1 MLYLTINK
9 TIFVSK
15 HKYKPNMKKLF
26 ILISISCILS
36 IRGTFAQVSLQDPL
50 PQDTA
55 TIVGKLPNGITYYI
69 RHNEEPKDRASF
81 YIIRNAG
88 ALLEN
93 DDQDGLAHF
102 LEHMAFQ
109 GTKNFPGKGII
120 TTMERYGVAFGENVN
135 AYTSQNETVYNL
147 SHVPTGNEAL
157 LDTCLMILH
166 DWSYY
171 LTLDDKEID
180 DERGVISEE
189 WRTRRNAGFR
199 MQKQLFPVM
208 FKDSKY
214 AVRDVIGSLDVI
226 RNFDYQTIRDFYHKW
241 YRTDLEA
248 IAIAGDFDVKRME
261 QRIKEIFSTIPAIE
275 NPEPRPFFEIP
286 AHDEIYF
293 AVATDKEA
301 QSSNISILTILPDTP
316 ADRKNTH
323 AYLKDNIVTS
333 LYNSMV
339 RTRIGEIMQQAEP
352 PFLGASIGF
361 GSLARGYNAYS
372 ISTTAKPNMEE
383 LALETILTENER
395 IKRHGFA
402 ESELE
407 RTKTNMLTGLES
419 AFKDR
424 DKTDNESFIGEMQS
438 HFLEQEPMVDFEYYY
453 RFAKQLIPTITV
465 EEVNAKAGEWNTG
478 KNMVITITGP
488 SEDTRHLTREEA
500 LAIMDRVA
508 HAAVDPYHDTVNS
521 TDLIT
526 GELPGSKIV
535 KTKSLPQFDAVEW
548 TLGNGAKVIF
558 RKADYE
564 KDAVSLSSYSK
575 GGTSLYDVDMLPSAD
590 NAAGFTAAFGIGD
603 FDAITLQKVLTGKM
617 VSCGVSIGGM
627 SESVSGASTP
637 QDFETMLQLLYL
649 RFEKPR
655 FDKEVFASI
664 INRQEAMLPNIT
676 KNPQKIMQDSVKMI
690 MSNYNRRSLI
700 YNEEYLKQIDL
711 SKIEQIYRDRIR
723 DASDFTF
730 FIVGNIGEDTVRPLV
745 EKYIGSLK
753 SEYRNENWRDN
764 KVRGPKGKTVKEI
777 ELKMETPKATVI
789 TNFSKEMKYSVYNN
803 ICNNILGAILEIR
816 YTEKIR
822 EKEGGTYGVG
832 VQPGATREPYSSYS
846 MTMSFDCDPEK
857 SAHLKSLIYAETEEM
872 TQQPP
877 TQEELGKVVS
887 NMLKNREQSKNHNS
901 YWLNAIY
908 SFYVSGLNPADP
920 KNFEDIINK
929 ITPKDIQKF
938 AQSLF
943 KGADV
948 VDVTFK
954 PKQ

>member
-1 MLYLTINK
+1 
-9 TIFVSK
+9 
-15 HKYKPNMKKLF
+15 MKKLF
-26 ILISISCILS
+26 ILISLSCLLS
-36 IRGTFAQVSLQDPL
+36 IQGIFAQVNLQDPL
-50 PQDTA
+50 PQDP
-55 TIVGKLPNGITYYI
+55 TIVVGKLPNGITYYI
-69 RHNEEPKDRASF
+69 RHNEEPKNRASF

-135 AYTSQNETVYNL
+135 AYTAHNETVYNL
-147 SHVPTGNEAL
+147 SSVPTENEAL

-214 AVRDVIGSLDVI
+214 AIRDVIGSLDVI
-226 RNFDYQTIRDFYHKW
+226 KNFDYQTIKDFYHKW

-248 IAIAGDFDVKRME
+248 IAIVGDFDVKRME
-261 QRIKEIFSTIPAIE
+261 QRIKDIFSSIPAIE

-286 AHDEIYF
+286 AHDETYF
-293 AVATDKEA
+293 VVATDKEA
-301 QSSNISILTILPDTP
+301 QSSNIQVMTILPETP
-316 ADRKNTH
+316 AAQKNTH
-323 AYLKDNIVTS
+323 AYLKDNIIIS
-333 LYNSMV
+333 FYNSMV
-339 RTRIGEIMQQAEP
+339 RTRIGEIMQQANP
-352 PFLGASIGF
+352 PFLGGSIGF
-361 GSLARGYNAYS
+361 GGLVRGYNVYS
-372 ISTTAKPNMEE
+372 VSTTAKPNQEE

-395 IKRHGFA
+395 IKRYGFTN
-402 ESELE
+402 SELE
-407 RTKTNMLTGLES
+407 RMKTNMLVGLES
-419 AFKDR
+419 AYKEK
-424 DKTDNESFIGEMQS
+424 DKTDNESFIGDMQN

-453 RFAKQLIPTITV
+453 QFAKQIIPTITV
-465 EEVNAKAGEWNTG
+465 EEVNAKAKEWNTG
-478 KNMVITITGP
+478 KNQVITITGP
-488 SEDTRHLTREEA
+488 SEDTKHLTREEA
-500 LAIMDRVA
+500 FAIMDKVA
-508 HAAVDPYHDTVNS
+508 QAPVDPYHDAVND

-526 GELPGSKIV
+526 EELAGSKIV
-535 KTKSLPQFDAVEW
+535 KTKKLPQFDAVEW
-548 TLGNGAKVIF
+548 TLENGAKVVF

-564 KDAVSLSSYSK
+564 KDNVSLTSYSK
-575 GGTSLYDVDMLPSAD
+575 GGTSLYDVDMLASAD
-590 NAAGFTAAFGIGD
+590 NAAGFTAAFGLGD
-603 FDAITLQKVLTGKM
+603 FDAISLQKALTGKM
-617 VSCGVSIGGM
+617 ASCSVNIGGM
-627 SESVSGASTP
+627 SEAVGGGSTP

-664 INRQEAMLPNIT
+664 MNRQEAMLPNII
-676 KNPQKIMQDSVKMI
+676 KNPKKIMQDSLKMI
-690 MSNYNRRSLI
+690 MSNYSPRSLI
-700 YNEEYLKQIDL
+700 FNEDYLKQIDL
-711 SKIEQIYRDRIR
+711 EKIEQVYRDRIK

-730 FIVGNIGEDTVRPLV
+730 FIVGNIDEETVKPLV

-753 SEYRNENWRDN
+753 SEYRKENWRDN

-777 ELKMETPKATVI
+777 ELELETPKATVI
-789 TNFSKEMKYSVYNN
+789 TNFSKDMKYSVYNN
-803 ICNNILGAILEIR
+803 ICNNILSGILDLR
-816 YTEKIR
+816 YTENIR
-822 EKEGGTYGVG
+822 EKEGGTYGVS
-832 VQPGATREPYSSYS
+832 VQPGVTREPYSSYS
-846 MTMSFDCDPEK
+846 MTMSFDCDPDK
-857 SAHLKSLIYAETEEM
+857 AAHLKSLIYAETEKM
-872 TQQPP
+872 MQQAP
-877 TQEELGKVVS
+877 TQEEVSKVVS
-887 NMLKNREQSKNHNS
+887 NMLKNREQSKNHNG
-901 YWLNAIY
+901 YWMNALY
-908 SFYVSGLNPADP
+908 SFYVSGINPADP
-920 KNFEDIINK
+920 KNFEDIVNK

-948 VDVTFK
+948 VDMTFK

>member
-1 MLYLTINK
+1 
-9 TIFVSK
+9 
-15 HKYKPNMKKLF
+15 MKKLF
-26 ILISISCILS
+26 ILLSLSCLLS
-36 IRGTFAQVSLQDPL
+36 IQGIFAQVNLQDPL
-50 PQDTA
+50 PQDP
-55 TIVGKLPNGITYYI
+55 TIVVGKLPNGITYYI
-69 RHNEEPKDRASF
+69 RHNEEPKNRASF

-135 AYTSQNETVYNL
+135 AYTAHNETVYNL
-147 SHVPTGNEAL
+147 SSVPTENEAL

-214 AVRDVIGSLDVI
+214 AIRDVIGSLDVI
-226 RNFDYQTIRDFYHKW
+226 KNFDYQTIKDFYHKW

-248 IAIAGDFDVKRME
+248 IAVVGDFDVKKME
-261 QRIKEIFSTIPAIE
+261 QRIKDIFSSIPAIE

-286 AHDEIYF
+286 AHDETYF
-293 AVATDKEA
+293 VVATDKEA
-301 QSSNISILTILPDTP
+301 QSSNIQVMTILPETP
-316 ADRKNTH
+316 AAQKNTH
-323 AYLKDNIVTS
+323 AYLKDNIIIS
-333 LYNSMV
+333 FYNSMV
-339 RTRIGEIMQQAEP
+339 RTRIGEIMQQANP
-352 PFLGASIGF
+352 PFLGGSIDF
-361 GSLARGYNAYS
+361 GGLVRGYNVYS
-372 ISTTAKPNMEE
+372 VSTTAKPNQEE

-395 IKRHGFA
+395 IKRYGFTN
-402 ESELE
+402 SELE
-407 RTKTNMLTGLES
+407 RMKTNMLVGLES
-419 AFKDR
+419 AYKEK
-424 DKTDNESFIGEMQS
+424 DKTDNESFIGDMQN

-453 RFAKQLIPTITV
+453 QFAKQIIPTITV
-465 EEVNAKAGEWNTG
+465 EEVNAKAKEWNTG
-478 KNMVITITGP
+478 KNQVITITGP
-488 SEDTRHLTREEA
+488 SEDTKHLTREEA
-500 LAIMDRVA
+500 FAIMDKVA
-508 HAAVDPYHDTVNS
+508 QAPVDPYHDAVND

-526 GELPGSKIV
+526 EELAGSKII
-535 KTKSLPQFDAVEW
+535 KTKKLPQFDAVEW
-548 TLGNGAKVIF
+548 TLENGAKVVF

-564 KDAVSLSSYSK
+564 KDNVSLTSYSK
-575 GGTSLYDVDMLPSAD
+575 GGTSLYDVDMLASAD
-590 NAAGFTAAFGIGD
+590 NAAGFTAAFGLGD
-603 FDAITLQKVLTGKM
+603 FDAISLQKALTGKM
-617 VSCGVSIGGM
+617 VSCSVNIGGM
-627 SESVSGASTP
+627 SEAVGGGSTP

-664 INRQEAMLPNIT
+664 MNRQEAMLPNII
-676 KNPQKIMQDSVKMI
+676 KNPKKIMQDSLKMI
-690 MSNYNRRSLI
+690 MSNYSPRSLI
-700 YNEEYLKQIDL
+700 FNEDYLKQIDL
-711 SKIEQIYRDRIR
+711 EKIEQVYRDRIK

-730 FIVGNIGEDTVRPLV
+730 FIVGNIDEETVKPLV

-753 SEYRNENWRDN
+753 SEYRKENWRDN

-777 ELKMETPKATVI
+777 ELELETPKATVI
-789 TNFSKEMKYSVYNN
+789 TNFSKDMKYSVYNN
-803 ICNNILGAILEIR
+803 ICNNILSGILDLR
-816 YTEKIR
+816 YTENIR
-822 EKEGGTYGVG
+822 EKEGGTYGVS
-832 VQPGATREPYSSYS
+832 VQPGVTREPYSSYS
-846 MTMSFDCDPEK
+846 MTMSFDCDPDK
-857 SAHLKSLIYAETEEM
+857 AAHLKSLIYAETEKM
-872 TQQPP
+872 MQQAP
-877 TQEELGKVVS
+877 TQEEVSKVVS
-887 NMLKNREQSKNHNS
+887 NMLKNREQSKNHNG
-901 YWLNAIY
+901 YWMNALY
-908 SFYVSGLNPADP
+908 SFYVSGINPADP
-920 KNFEDIINK
+920 KNFEDIVNK

-948 VDVTFK
+948 VDMTFK

>member
-1 MLYLTINK
+1 
-9 TIFVSK
+9 
-15 HKYKPNMKKLF
+15 MKKLF
-26 ILISISCILS
+26 ILLSLSCLLS
-36 IRGTFAQVSLQDPL
+36 IQGIFAQVNLQDPL
-50 PQDTA
+50 PQDP
-55 TIVGKLPNGITYYI
+55 TIVVGKLPNGITYYI
-69 RHNEEPKDRASF
+69 RHNEEPKNRASF

-135 AYTSQNETVYNL
+135 AYTAHNETVYNL
-147 SHVPTGNEAL
+147 SSVPTENEAL

-214 AVRDVIGSLDVI
+214 AIRDVIGSLDVI
-226 RNFDYQTIRDFYHKW
+226 KNFDYQTIKDFYHKW

-248 IAIAGDFDVKRME
+248 IAIVGDFDVKRME
-261 QRIKEIFSTIPAIE
+261 QRIKDIFSSIPAIE

-286 AHDEIYF
+286 AHDETYF
-293 AVATDKEA
+293 VVATDKEA
-301 QSSNISILTILPDTP
+301 QSSNIQVMTILPETP
-316 ADRKNTH
+316 AAQKNTH
-323 AYLKDNIVTS
+323 AYLKDNIIIS
-333 LYNSMV
+333 FYNSMV
-339 RTRIGEIMQQAEP
+339 RTRIGEIMQQANP
-352 PFLGASIGF
+352 PFLGGSIGF
-361 GSLARGYNAYS
+361 GGLVRGYNVYS
-372 ISTTAKPNMEE
+372 VSTTAKPNQEE

-395 IKRHGFA
+395 IKRYGFTN
-402 ESELE
+402 SELE
-407 RTKTNMLTGLES
+407 RMKTNMLVGLES
-419 AFKDR
+419 AYKEK
-424 DKTDNESFIGEMQS
+424 DKTDNESFIGDMQN

-453 RFAKQLIPTITV
+453 QFAKQIIPTITV
-465 EEVNAKAGEWNTG
+465 EEVNAKAKEWNTG
-478 KNMVITITGP
+478 KNQVITITGP
-488 SEDTRHLTREEA
+488 SEDTKHLTREEA
-500 LAIMDRVA
+500 FAIMDKVA
-508 HAAVDPYHDTVNS
+508 QAPVDPYHDAVND

-526 GELPGSKIV
+526 EELAGSKIV
-535 KTKSLPQFDAVEW
+535 KTKKLPQFDAVEW
-548 TLGNGAKVIF
+548 TLENGAKVVF

-564 KDAVSLSSYSK
+564 KDNVSLTSYSK
-575 GGTSLYDVDMLPSAD
+575 GGTSLYDVDMLASAD
-590 NAAGFTAAFGIGD
+590 NAAGFTAAFGLGD
-603 FDAITLQKVLTGKM
+603 FDAISLQKALTGKM
-617 VSCGVSIGGM
+617 ASCSASIGGM
-627 SESVSGASTP
+627 SEAVSGGSTP

-664 INRQEAMLPNIT
+664 MNRQEAMLPNII
-676 KNPQKIMQDSVKMI
+676 KNPKKIMQDSLKMI
-690 MSNYNRRSLI
+690 MSNYSPRSLI
-700 YNEEYLKQIDL
+700 FNEDYLKQIDL
-711 SKIEQIYRDRIR
+711 EKIEQVYRDRIK

-730 FIVGNIGEDTVRPLV
+730 FIVGNIDEETVKPLV

-753 SEYRNENWRDN
+753 SEYRKENWRDN

-777 ELKMETPKATVI
+777 ELELETPKATVI
-789 TNFSKEMKYSVYNN
+789 TNFSKDMKYSVYNN
-803 ICNNILGAILEIR
+803 ICNNILSGILDLR
-816 YTEKIR
+816 YTENIR
-822 EKEGGTYGVG
+822 EKEGGTYGVS
-832 VQPGATREPYSSYS
+832 VQPGVTREPYSSYS
-846 MTMSFDCDPEK
+846 MTMSFDCDPDK
-857 SAHLKSLIYAETEEM
+857 AAHLKSLIYAETEKM
-872 TQQPP
+872 MQQAP
-877 TQEELGKVVS
+877 TQEEVSKVVS
-887 NMLKNREQSKNHNS
+887 NMLKNREQSKNHNG
-901 YWLNAIY
+901 YWMNALY
-908 SFYVSGLNPADP
+908 SFYVSGINPADP
-920 KNFEDIINK
+920 KNFEDIVNK

-948 VDVTFK
+948 VDMTFK